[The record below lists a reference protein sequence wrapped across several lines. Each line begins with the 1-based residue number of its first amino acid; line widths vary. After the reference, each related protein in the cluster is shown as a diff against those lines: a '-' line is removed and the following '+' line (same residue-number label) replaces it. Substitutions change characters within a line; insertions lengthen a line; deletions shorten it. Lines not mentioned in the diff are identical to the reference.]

1 VASVK
6 APSPDQKKELADLDR
21 RIAEMKGRIPST
33 LVSKAMRPRDVRV
46 LRRGNWMDDSGPVVM
61 PGVPAS
67 LPPLDP
73 GGRRASRLDLAR
85 WLVSGKNPLV
95 ARVMVNRLWKL
106 AFGQGLVTTPDDF
119 GSQGAWPTHPEL
131 LDWLAIEFIDSGWDV
146 KAMLKRIVMSA
157 AYRQS
162 SRPRLSDRQLDPANR
177 WLSRQNAF
185 RIDAEFIRDN
195 ALAISGLLSDQVGGP
210 SVKPY
215 QPPGYWV
222 FLNFPK
228 REYQPDHG
236 PNQFRRGLYTYW
248 QRTFLHPSLLAFD
261 ASTRE
266 ECVVQRPRSN
276 TPLQAL
282 VLLNDPTY
290 VEAARVLAARLI
302 AEAGSDPSARLDRAF
317 RLALAR
323 PPRPAE
329 SEILL
334 QLVAK
339 HEKQYRE
346 RPAAARALLG
356 IGETPASGSVDLID
370 LAAWTSVT
378 RALLNLHETITRN

>member
-1 VASVK
+1 
-6 APSPDQKKELADLDR
+6 
-21 RIAEMKGRIPST
+21 
-33 LVSKAMRPRDVRV
+33 
-46 LRRGNWMDDSGPVVM
+46 
-61 PGVPAS
+61 
-67 LPPLDP
+67 
-73 GGRRASRLDLAR
+73 
-85 WLVSGKNPLV
+85 
-95 ARVMVNRLWKL
+95 MVNRLWKL

-131 LDWLAIEFIDSGWDV
+131 LDWLAIEFVDSGWDV

-162 SRPRLSDRQLDPANR
+162 SRPRPADRQLDPANR

-185 RIDAEFIRDN
+185 RLDAEFIRDN
-195 ALAISGLLSDQVGGP
+195 ALAISGLLSDKIGGP

-228 REYQPDHG
+228 REYDPDHG
-236 PNQFRRGLYTYW
+236 ANQYRRGLYTYW

-302 AEAGSDPSARLDRAF
+302 AEAGPDPSARLDRAF

-329 SEILL
+329 AEVLTRCWPSTSGNI
-334 QLVAK
+334 AGD
-339 HEKQYRE
+339 
-346 RPAAARALLG
+346 PAAARELLG
-356 IGETPASGSVDLID
+356 IGDAPAPEDFD
-370 LAAWTSVT
+370 PAELAAWTSVT
-378 RALLNLHETITRN
+378 RVLLNLHETITRN